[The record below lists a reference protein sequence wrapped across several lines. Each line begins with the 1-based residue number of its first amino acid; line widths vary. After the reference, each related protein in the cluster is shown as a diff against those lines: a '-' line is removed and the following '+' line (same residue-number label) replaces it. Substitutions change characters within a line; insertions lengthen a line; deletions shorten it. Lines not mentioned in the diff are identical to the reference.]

1 MFENLSSKISS
12 AFSKI
17 RKGAVVTAENIEDA
31 LKEIR
36 IALLEADVPVEVVR
50 EFFEKVKVDALG
62 EKVLKNIS
70 PEKMVVEVV
79 YNNILDILFIVN

>member
-36 IALLEADVPVEVVR
+36 IALLEADVPVEVVG

-62 EKVLKNIS
+62 EKVLLRNHMPQVQARLS
-70 PEKMVVEVV
+70 CHLLR
-79 YNNILDILFIVN
+79 ILQIKI